1 MERKPMN
8 RFPRIAPFALLVL
21 AATIFAAGCKSNQN
35 AANSSQAPA
44 DNSATG
50 AQDSASDPAA
60 ANLAPASDTSTAA
73 APSGSELP
81 APAASDASADQS
93 SAPVT
98 DASYGEQPEYTAP
111 QPPPALPEYDQPP
124 APGDDYLW
132 TPGYWGYASA
142 GYYWV
147 PGVWVQAPYQGALWT
162 PGYWGW
168 TGGHY
173 GFFHGY
179 WGPHIGF
186 YGGLNYGFG
195 YVGIGY
201 QGGYWNSGHF
211 YYNRTVNNINVTV
224 IHNVYE
230 RKVIVNNSVRVSYN
244 GGPGGLQVRPR
255 PAELAALREP
265 HAAPMKAQLQ
275 IRQAAS
281 VNRANFVS
289 VNHGRP
295 AEAVIAKPV
304 MADRNVKPVAPPAPR
319 NETVRPE
326 AARPAVQPMNAP
338 AQRTAE
344 PGHPAMEKP
353 TPRVEPSRPTAEK
366 PAPRVEPHPQPEV
379 RPKPEQH
386 TIAPKPEEHA
396 APKPKP
402 EAKPAPKKAPEEKP
416 KPEDEH
422 PR

>member
-1 MERKPMN
+1 MN
-8 RFPRIAPFALLVL
+8 RFPRIASFALLAL
-21 AATIFAAGCKSNQN
+21 AALTFTAGCKSNQN
-35 AANSSQAPA
+35 TASNSPAAA

-50 AQDSASDPAA
+50 AQDSASDPAS
-60 ANLAPASDTSTAA
+60 ANLAPASTAPTSA
-73 APSGSELP
+73 APSSSDQAAPAQAAP
-81 APAASDASADQS
+81 APAEADASADQS
-93 SAPVT
+93 SATVT
-98 DASYGEQPEYTAP
+98 DASYGEQPQYTAP
-111 QPPPALPEYDQPP
+111 DPPPALPEYDQPA

-132 TPGYWGYASA
+132 TPGYWGYAST

-195 YVGIGY
+195 YVGVGY

-211 YYNRTVNNINVTV
+211 FYNRSVNNINVTV

-230 RKVIVNNSVRVSYN
+230 RKVIVNNNIRVSYN
-244 GGPGGLQVRPR
+244 GGPGGLQVRAR

-265 HAAPMKAQLQ
+265 HAPPMKAQVQ
-275 IRQAAS
+275 IEHAAS

-304 MADRNVKPVAPPAPR
+304 MADRDVHPVAPPAARFEPAR
-319 NETVRPE
+319 PEVAHPE
-326 AARPAVQPMNAP
+326 AARPEARPNTAQPE
-338 AQRTAE
+338 R
-344 PGHPAMEKP
+344 K
-353 TPRVEPSRPTAEK
+353 VEPSRPATEK

-379 RPKPEQH
+379 RPKPEEH
-386 TIAPKPEEHA
+386 TAPA
-396 APKPKP
+396 KPKP
-402 EAKPAPKKAPEEKP
+402 EVKPAPKKAPEEKP

>member
-1 MERKPMN
+1 MN
-8 RFPRIAPFALLVL
+8 RFPRIASLALLTL
-21 AATIFAAGCKSNQN
+21 AALSFTAGCKSNQSASGN
-35 AANSSQAPA
+35 GQTAAA

-60 ANLAPASDTSTAA
+60 ANLAPASDTSTSAVPSSSEQP
-73 APSGSELP
+73 APASS
-81 APAASDASADQS
+81 APAASDTSADTS

-111 QPPPALPEYDQPP
+111 DPPPAMPEYQQPP

-132 TPGYWGYASA
+132 TPGYWSYASA

-211 YYNRTVNNINVTV
+211 YYNRSVNNINVSV
-224 IHNVYE
+224 VHNVYE
-230 RKVIVNNSVRVSYN
+230 RKVIVNNSIRVSFN
-244 GGPGGLQVRPR
+244 GGPGGIQARPR
-255 PAELAALREP
+255 PAELAALRDD
-265 HAAPMKAQLQ
+265 
-275 IRQAAS
+275 
-281 VNRANFVS
+281 
-289 VNHGRP
+289 RP
-295 AEAVIAKPV
+295 ASDSTCSQRQPRELCFCESW
-304 MADRNVKPVAPPAPR
+304 APR
-319 NETVRPE
+319 GSRDCQ
-326 AARPAVQPMNAP
+326 AGYGRSR
-338 AQRTAE
+338 RT
-344 PGHPAMEKP
+344 PGGLACG
-353 TPRVEPSRPTAEK
+353 A
-366 PAPRVEPHPQPEV
+366 
-379 RPKPEQH
+379 
-386 TIAPKPEEHA
+386 
-396 APKPKP
+396 
-402 EAKPAPKKAPEEKP
+402 
-416 KPEDEH
+416 
-422 PR
+422 